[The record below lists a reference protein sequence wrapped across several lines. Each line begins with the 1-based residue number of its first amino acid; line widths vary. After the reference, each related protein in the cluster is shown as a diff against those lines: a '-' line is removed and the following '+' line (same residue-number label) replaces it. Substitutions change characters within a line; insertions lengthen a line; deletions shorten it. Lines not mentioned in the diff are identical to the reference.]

1 MIVAPRRPD
10 GEPQLEEVRV
20 GSSMRNDSLAALTIF
35 LRVVSVDGP
44 DGSLENVVAYEKGFV
59 ELAYMSVS
67 LP

>member
-1 MIVAPRRPD
+1 
-10 GEPQLEEVRV
+10 
-20 GSSMRNDSLAALTIF
+20 MRNDSLAALTIF